1 MLKISYGLLDV
12 TAADDATSS
21 CTDIQQFSD
30 IQVIHTPDLDN
41 LTVEPWATLELNQWL
56 LDGSKKQ
63 WPQNPA
69 AENFG
74 LWSKQISDENGDFSE
89 PVVLTIYF
97 TDNHTSDGLT
107 MYFRPDSGDYPAT
120 MRVEYY
126 GSDGMILDKTYTP
139 DAPVYF
145 ADGKAEDYKKIVLTF
160 YGTNLPHRY
169 LKLTEL
175 KYGSIKIFDE
185 DSVISADIYEEIDRT
200 GAELSINTLEFMIY
214 TEDFQLLDPTGT
226 YKMLQ
231 QKQAITATLY
241 DDDGVATDMGTFFL
255 EEPTS
260 EDDDTTTLSCVDFL
274 GVIDKTDFM
283 GGVYNNKNAGELLDE
298 IMASA
303 EVELDEYE
311 ATEELRAKTITGWIP
326 ICTHRAALQQWA
338 FAVGAVVDCSRGKKI
353 RAYAPEMQVRGT
365 ITHDDKFI
373 GHSVKLK
380 ALVTGVEVTT
390 HKYTAAASSAT
401 AFEGV
406 LPAGTHVVTFG
417 EPHTSL
423 SASGATI
430 TSSGENYAVVN
441 VTTAGTVTITGKRY
455 EDSTGIVGVYAA
467 ELPANAKPNVVTVD
481 AQATLV
487 NADNAQSIAQRL
499 FNYYQN
505 RYTDE
510 GEIVLAGQQA
520 GHLWRMNSLN
530 NRDLLGSLD
539 SLEIDLMTEIATVKL
554 TGVSVEREVQAYGR

>member
-30 IQVIHTPDLDN
+30 IQAIHTPDLDN
-41 LTVEPWATLELNQWL
+41 LVTKPWATLEKNQWI
-56 LDGSKKQ
+56 LDGSKRQ
-63 WPQNPA
+63 WPDMP
-69 AENFG
+69 ENEPFG
-74 LWSKQISDENGDFSE
+74 IWSKQISGDDGMFAD
-89 PVVLTIYF
+89 PIMLTIDF
-97 TDNHTSDGLT
+97 NEKHTSEGLT
-107 MYFRPDSGDYPAT
+107 MYFRPDSMDFPSE
-120 MRVEYY
+120 MRIDYY
-126 GSDGMILDKTYTP
+126 GTNGLILAKTFAP
-139 DAPVYF
+139 DSPVYF
-145 ADGKAEDYKKIVLTF
+145 AEGQAEDYTKIIITF
-160 YGTNLPHRY
+160 LGTSLPNRY
-169 LKLTEL
+169 LKLTEI

-185 DSVISADIYEEIDRT
+185 NSIISADIYEEVDRT
-200 GAELSINTLEFMIY
+200 GAELSINTLEFMIH
-214 TEDFQLLDPTGT
+214 TDDFQLLDPTGI

-231 QKQAITATLY
+231 QKQAIAATVY
-241 DDDGVATDMGTFFL
+241 GDDGEVKDFGTFFL
-255 EEPTS
+255 EEPSS
-260 EDDDTTTLSCVDFL
+260 EDDDTTTLSCVDYL
-274 GVIDKTDFM
+274 GVIDKTDFL
-283 GGVYNNKNAGELLDE
+283 GGLYAYKNAGELLDE
-298 IMASA
+298 IMVSA
-303 EVELDEYE
+303 GVRANEYE
-311 ATEELRAKTITGWIP
+311 VSAALRNKTVSGWIP
-326 ICTHRAALQQWA
+326 ICTHREALQQWA

-353 RAYAPEMQVRGT
+353 RAYAPETQVRGT

-390 HKYTAAASSAT
+390 HKYTASASSAT

-406 LPAGTHVVTFG
+406 LPAGTHVVTFS
-417 EPHTSL
+417 EPHTGL

-441 VTTAGTVTITGKRY
+441 VTAAGTVTITGKRY

-467 ELPANAKPNVVTVD
+467 ELPANAKPNVVNVD

-499 FNYYQN
+499 FDYYQN

-510 GEIVLAGQQA
+510 GEIILAGQQS

-539 SLEIDLMTEIATVKL
+539 SLEIDLMTEIAAVKL
-554 TGVSVEREVQAYGR
+554 TGVSVARE

>member
-30 IQVIHTPDLDN
+30 IQAIHTPDLDN

-56 LDGSKKQ
+56 LDGSKRQ
-63 WPQNPA
+63 WPEDPA
-69 AENFG
+69 AESFG
-74 LWSKQISDENGDFSE
+74 LWSKQMSDENGDFGE
-89 PVVLTIYF
+89 PIVLTIDF
-97 TDNHTSDGLT
+97 TEKHTSEGLT
-107 MYFRPDSGDYPAT
+107 LYFRPDSGDYVAY
-120 MRVEYY
+120 MKAEYFDA
-126 GSDGMILDKTYTP
+126 DGLILSKTYNP
-139 DAPVYF
+139 DNTEYF
-145 ADGKAEDYKKIVLTF
+145 AEGQAEDYTKIVLTF
-160 YGTNLPHRY
+160 YKTNLPHRY

-185 DSVISADIYEEIDRT
+185 DSIISADIYEEVDRT

-214 TEDFQLLDPTGT
+214 TEDFQLLDPTGI

-231 QKQAITATLY
+231 QKQAISAALY
-241 DDDGVATDMGTFFL
+241 TDDGSAVDMGTFFL
-255 EEPTS
+255 EEPSS

-283 GGVYNNKNAGELLDE
+283 GGIYTNKNAGELLDE

-303 EVELDEYE
+303 EVEADEYE

-353 RAYAPEMQVRGT
+353 RAYSAENDAHGT

-390 HKYTAAASSAT
+390 HKYVASSDTAT
-401 AFEGV
+401 AFEGA
-406 LPAGTHVVTFG
+406 LPVGKHVVTFS
-417 EPHTSL
+417 EPHASL

-430 TSSGENYAVVN
+430 ASSGENYAVVN

-455 EDSTGIVGVYAA
+455 EDSTGIVGVYATD
-467 ELPANAKPNVVTVD
+467 LPANAKPSIISVD
-481 AQATLV
+481 AEATLV

-499 FNYYQN
+499 YDYYQN

-510 GEIVLAGQQA
+510 GEIILAGQQA
-520 GHLWRMNSLN
+520 GQIWRMNSLN

-539 SLEIDLMTEIATVKL
+539 SLEIDLMTEIASVKL
-554 TGVSVEREVQAYGR
+554 TGVSVARE

>member
-30 IQVIHTPDLDN
+30 IQAIHTPDLDN

-89 PVVLTIYF
+89 PVVLTIDF

-107 MYFRPDSGDYPAT
+107 MYFRADSDDYPAS

-126 GSDGMILDKTYTP
+126 GSDGMILDKTYSP

-145 ADGKAEDYKKIVLTF
+145 AEGKAENYKRIVITF
-160 YGTNLPHRY
+160 YSTNLPNRY
-169 LKLTEL
+169 IKLTEI

-185 DSVISADIYEEIDRT
+185 NSIISANIYEEVDRT
-200 GAELSINTLEFMIY
+200 GAQLSINTLEFMIY
-214 TEDFQLLDPTGT
+214 TEDFQLLDPTGI
-226 YKMLQ
+226 YEMLQ
-231 QKQAITATLY
+231 QKQAISATLY
-241 DDDGVATDMGTFFL
+241 TDDGKPIDMGTFFL
-255 EEPTS
+255 EEPSS

-283 GGVYNNKNAGELLDE
+283 GGIYANKNAGELLDE

-303 EVELDEYE
+303 EVEADEYE
-311 ATEELRAKTITGWIP
+311 LTDELRTKTVTGWIP
-326 ICTHRAALQQWA
+326 ICTHREALQQWA

-353 RAYAPEMQVRGT
+353 RVYAPDSQVHGT

-390 HKYTAAASSAT
+390 HKYAASLESTT

-406 LPAGTHVVTFG
+406 LPGGTHVVTFS
-417 EPHTSL
+417 EPHTGL

-430 TSSGENYAVVN
+430 ISSGENYAVVSVMNAGN
-441 VTTAGTVTITGKRY
+441 VVITGNRY

-467 ELPANAKPNVVTVD
+467 ELPANAKPNVITVD
-481 AQATLV
+481 ARATLV
-487 NADNAQSIAQRL
+487 NADNAEAIAQRL
-499 FNYYQN
+499 YEYYQN
-505 RYTDE
+505 RYEDE
-510 GEIVLAGQQA
+510 GEIILAGQRT

-530 NRDLLGSLD
+530 NRDLLGSLN
-539 SLEIDLMTEIATVKL
+539 SLEIDLITEIATVKL
-554 TGVSVEREVQAYGR
+554 TGVSAEREA